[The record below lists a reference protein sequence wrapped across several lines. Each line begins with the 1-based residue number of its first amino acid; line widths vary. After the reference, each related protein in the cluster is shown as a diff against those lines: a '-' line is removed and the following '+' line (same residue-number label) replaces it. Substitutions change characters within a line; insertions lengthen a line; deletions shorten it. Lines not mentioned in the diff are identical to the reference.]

1 MPTFLELNTTIS
13 VKEKELLTKEQF
25 DKLLQ
30 APNTTTL
37 ARLLHQ
43 SVYHLTV
50 DDLNDLDRL
59 ESILMAELTKTY
71 RWAFAETPQPDI
83 VQLFTLR
90 YTYHNVKVL
99 LKAKASQA
107 DLSHLL
113 LPIGDKPL
121 VALEHL
127 IRTMTSDEFPKE
139 VVTEIQSI
147 WAEYQDYQDIRVLEI
162 GTDLAYF
169 KALKQIAQRLGDPVF
184 QQAVLIVIDLYN
196 LITVRRAKSQ
206 NKPISFMMQLLSDEA
221 SRPSKTFITLE
232 DDKDLMTWFENVTPD
247 SYMTALKPYSEKLRQ
262 GTLQTT
268 ELEYLVDE
276 CLYHLFAKAKYQ
288 VDGPYVLARFLLAKS
303 FEVKNLRLLAAAL
316 ANDLPKECVIERMRP
331 IA

>member
-1 MPTFLELNTTIS
+1 M
-13 VKEKELLTKEQF
+13 
-25 DKLLQ
+25 
-30 APNTTTL
+30 
-37 ARLLHQ
+37 
-43 SVYHLTV
+43 
-50 DDLNDLDRL
+50 
-59 ESILMAELTKTY
+59 
-71 RWAFAETPQPDI
+71 
-83 VQLFTLR
+83 
-90 YTYHNVKVL
+90 
-99 LKAKASQA
+99 
-107 DLSHLL
+107 
-113 LPIGDKPL
+113 
-121 VALEHL
+121 ALEHL

-169 KALKQIAQRLGDPVF
+169 KALKQIAQRLEDPVF

-303 FEVKNLRLLAAAL
+303 FEVKNLRLLVAAL
-316 ANDLPKECVIERMRP
+316 ANDLPKERVIERMRP

>member
-1 MPTFLELNTTIS
+1 
-13 VKEKELLTKEQF
+13 
-25 DKLLQ
+25 
-30 APNTTTL
+30 TL

-169 KALKQIAQRLGDPVF
+169 KALKQIAQRLEDPVF

-232 DDKDLMTWFENVTPD
+232 DDKDLM
-247 SYMTALKPYSEKLRQ
+247 
-262 GTLQTT
+262 
-268 ELEYLVDE
+268 
-276 CLYHLFAKAKYQ
+276 
-288 VDGPYVLARFLLAKS
+288 
-303 FEVKNLRLLAAAL
+303 
-316 ANDLPKECVIERMRP
+316 
-331 IA
+331 